1 MKKNNRYDFTKEE
14 IEFIRNYRKP
24 ATQARDIEEYYI
36 RSQKRMAEVD
46 ERQRYHEEIEM
57 FRIELFN
64 KFGPTIIKALAI
76 IIGLAFVLGSAVVL
90 DRAWFK
96 SDLYELAYMFI
107 TTVTVVPVSYVG
119 ALIIIDKIKDEL
131 EKYYW

>member
-24 ATQARDIEEYYI
+24 ATQAKDIEEYYI

-57 FRIELFN
+57 FRVELFN
-64 KFGPTIIKALAI
+64 KFGPMIIKALAVI
-76 IIGLAFVLGSAVVL
+76 ISVAFVLGSAVVL
-90 DRAWFK
+90 DRVWFN

-107 TTVTVVPVSYVG
+107 TAIVVVPVSYVG
-119 ALIIIDKIKDEL
+119 ALVIIDKIKGEL

>member
-24 ATQARDIEEYYI
+24 AAQARNIEEYYI
-36 RSQKRMAEVD
+36 RSQKRMVEID

-64 KFGPTIIKALAI
+64 KFGPMIIKTLAVI
-76 IIGLAFVLGSAVVL
+76 ISLAFVLGSAVVL
-90 DRAWFK
+90 DRWFK
-96 SDLYELAYMFI
+96 SDLYDLVYMLI
-107 TTVTVVPVSYVG
+107 ATVSVVPASYVG
-119 ALIIIDKIKDEL
+119 ALVIIDKIKDEL

>member
-57 FRIELFN
+57 FRVELFN
-64 KFGPTIIKALAI
+64 KFGPMIIKALAVI
-76 IIGLAFVLGSAVVL
+76 ISVAFVLGSAVVL
-90 DRAWFK
+90 DRVWFNN
-96 SDLYELAYMFI
+96 DLYELAYMFI
-107 TTVTVVPVSYVG
+107 TAIVVVPISYVG
-119 ALIIIDKIKDEL
+119 ALVIIDKIKGEL